1 MLENL
6 ENEIKRYL
14 ETQFDSK
21 MKIVHIGPLLT
32 EGEQEEELKE
42 FGYGRNILIKARM
55 NGNIRS
61 YIMATL
67 KENIFGH
74 QHNYD
79 RAKSLLFA
87 HSSYNDLPKHVKAL
101 DLGIYSKKD
110 TIKSIGDIKE
120 VFLLREKVAG
130 TEYAEDLERIMESSR
145 LQEPDIKRSKALAHY
160 LAEIHSKKKVND
172 KKHLY
177 ERKIRELVG
186 SAECIMGLTDSYPSD
201 LSYAPQESL
210 KRIEKKCVEWRYK
223 LKSKKERLSQVH
235 GDFHPWNILFNEGAD
250 FNLLDRSRGK
260 WGEPADDVVALSIN
274 YLFFSLLKEERI
286 KGAFFKL
293 FRTFWEEYLKENED
307 IEILEIVPPFFVYR
321 SLVLAS
327 PIWYPDLEVN
337 IRKKLFDF
345 IRNILSVDKFEVK
358 KTPEYFKLKNE

>member
-6 ENEIKRYL
+6 ENEIKQYL

-21 MKIVHIGPLLT
+21 TKIIHIGPLL
-32 EGEQEEELKE
+32 EQDEKEDELKE
-42 FGYGRNILIKARM
+42 FGYGKNILIKVRM
-55 NGNIRS
+55 NDKVRS

-67 KENIFGH
+67 KENMFGH
-74 QHNYD
+74 QHYYD

-87 HSSYNDLPKHVKAL
+87 YSSYNELPKHVKAL
-101 DLGIYSKKD
+101 DLGFYSKKD
-110 TIKSIGDIKE
+110 NIKSIGDVKE
-120 VFLLREKVAG
+120 FFLLREKVAG
-130 TEYAEDLERIMESSR
+130 TEYAEDLEKIMDLDR
-145 LQEPDIKRSKALAHY
+145 LQELDLKRSKALAHY
-160 LAEIHSKKKVND
+160 LAKIHSNKKFDD

-186 SAECIMGLTDSYPSD
+186 SAECIMGLTDSYPID

-210 KRIEKKCVEWRYK
+210 ERIEKKCIQWRYK

-235 GDFHPWNILFNEGAD
+235 GDIHPWNILFDEGTD

-286 KGAFFKL
+286 NGAFFEL
-293 FRTFWEEYLKENED
+293 FKIFWEEYLKESED
-307 IEILEIVPPFFVYR
+307 NEILEIAPPFFVYR

-327 PIWYPDLEVN
+327 PIWYPDLDLN
-337 IRKKLFDF
+337 IRKKLFIF
-345 IRNILSVDKFEVK
+345 IENILSVDKFELK
-358 KTPEYFKLKNE
+358 NTPEYFKIKNE